1 MTTTR
6 PTGQRSKALNL
17 ASLVPPLPLVTLPNG
32 KEVQLRHLSAKGY
45 ELYREMQSLITDVQQ
60 ERPVDEQL
68 FTVVIDELLALV
80 LPDATPDDLASL
92 GDRYELKMAPI
103 LAAAGRVDEVLASFS
118 AKEEA
123 EGNGDALSDLN
134 QSTTS
139 VAPSSDTAKPL
150 DKTG

>member
-1 MTTTR
+1 
-6 PTGQRSKALNL
+6 
-17 ASLVPPLPLVTLPNG
+17 
-32 KEVQLRHLSAKGY
+32 
-45 ELYREMQSLITDVQQ
+45 MQSLITDVQQ